1 MSASQMLVSD
11 IVAFTA
17 QREPDQPALQYGDRI
32 YSYASLADRITQ
44 SANALLS
51 IARQGDRIAILAEN
65 RPEYVELYYSVPRA
79 GMGLVFLNYRL
90 STREIEHIVRDSGA
104 AVLITEPEYL
114 EVAQSVAAQVGALQI
129 VMLGVDEDNTPAD
142 VTAYD
147 ELLARGS
154 TQEPDI
160 QVRGDDLAW
169 IIYTSGTTGRPKG
182 AMLSHANLVAAA
194 CNSAMG
200 WPSEVAGPLLFPWP
214 LCHVAGYGILVT
226 HLRGRFLV
234 LMRRY
239 DPKGL
244 LEQIEKYQIAE
255 TSVAPTM
262 FSQLLRHPDFDKY
275 DVSSIRRIGYGAAPM
290 PAEVLRQG
298 MARFPNAAFSTGFGM
313 TELSGNVLYH
323 PSAQHVRGLTEK
335 PELLVSV
342 GRPMPLAMLRIV
354 DDRMQDVATG
364 TVGELV
370 VRGPQVTIGYWNN
383 QVATQEAFEG
393 GWFHTGDLARNDD
406 EGNWYIV
413 DRKKDMILT
422 GGENVYSRE
431 VEEVIYEHPAVAE
444 AAVVGVPDETWGE
457 NVVAAVQLRAG
468 ATATAEEIIEHC
480 RASLAGYKKPK
491 RVLFVDELPR
501 NAAGK
506 ILKRE
511 LRELA
516 AQSTEE

>member
-1 MSASQMLVSD
+1 MSVNRMLVSD

-32 YSYASLADRITQ
+32 YTYAMLKDRINQ

-51 IARQGDRIAILAEN
+51 ITRQGERVAILAEN
-65 RPEYVELYYSVPRA
+65 RPEYIELYYSVPRA

-90 STREIEHIVRDSGA
+90 APREIEQIVRDSGA
-104 AVLITEPEYL
+104 TVLITEPDYL
-114 EVAQSVAAQVGALQI
+114 EVAESVAAEIGTLQVVVIGTEANGALAG
-129 VMLGVDEDNTPAD
+129 MT
-142 VTAYD
+142 TYD
-147 ELLARGS
+147 DLLAGCS
-154 TQEPDI
+154 TGEPDI
-160 QVRGDDLAW
+160 EVRGDDLAW

-200 WPSEVAGPLLFPWP
+200 WPSTVAGPLLFPWP

-226 HLRGRFLV
+226 HMRGRFLV

-239 DPKGL
+239 DPKVL

-262 FSQLLRHPDFDKY
+262 FSQLLRHPDFDEY

-298 MARFPNAAFSTGFGM
+298 MARFPNAEFATGFGM

-323 PSAQHVRGLTEK
+323 PSAQHVRGLNEK
-335 PELLVSV
+335 PELLTSV
-342 GRPMPLAMLRIV
+342 GKPMPLAMLRIV
-354 DDRMQDVATG
+354 GEDMQDVATG
-364 TVGELV
+364 DIGELV
-370 VRGPQVTIGYWNN
+370 VRGPQVTMGYWKNPA
-383 QVATQEAFEG
+383 ATEGAFEG
-393 GWFHTGDLARNDD
+393 GWFHTGDLAKNDE

-431 VEEVIYEHPAVAE
+431 VEEVIYEHPSVAE
-444 AAVVGVPDETWGE
+444 AAVIGVPDETWGE
-457 NVVAAVQLRAG
+457 NVVAVVQLRPG
-468 ATATAEEIIEHC
+468 ATASAEQIIEHC
-480 RASLAGYKKPK
+480 RGSLAGYKKPK
-491 RVLFVDELPR
+491 GVIFVDELPR

-506 ILKRE
+506 ILKRQ
-511 LRELA
+511 LREIALHA
-516 AQSTEE
+516 SNR